1 MPCRPAP
8 NDISSTTVSS
18 CNKPQLE
25 FIQGYGLFF
34 ISMKII
40 FELNPFAFRLSKVDG
55 YGLSFLGFGINR
67 HYRAIG
73 FNFYTNKKPD
83 CIDIML
89 VVYFYGLIKRF
100 VIKTKRHDHF
110 ICNICGNPVWKH
122 NLYCQNC
129 QDEMME
135 DEVTWVSLK

>member
-1 MPCRPAP
+1 MSRFALHH
-8 NDISSTTVSS
+8 VSS
-18 CNKPQLE
+18 YYKPVRKLAYRC
-25 FIQGYGLFF
+25 GYGLFLLK
-34 ISMKII
+34 INSMKIN
-40 FELNPFAFRLSKVDG
+40 FELNPLSFRLSKVDG
-55 YGLSFLGFGINR
+55 YGLSFLGLGINR

-73 FNFYTNKKPD
+73 FNFYKIKKPD
-83 CIDIML
+83 CIDTML
-89 VVYFYGLIKRF
+89 VVYFYGLVKRF
-100 VIKTKRHDHF
+100 VIKTNRHDHF